1 MILMLFLSI
10 STSAMFAL
18 VRVYIDEPENH
29 LFLREELSLSVN
41 IEGMADDLRGYKVHV
56 SFDPNYL
63 EIADMSAFQEG
74 PYLSDIGRTQ
84 FYVDGSNGEYNV
96 TCSLMGITSGALGD
110 GNLFTVQLKAKSLV
124 TGDAGT
130 DVILS
135 DIVMRDLLN
144 NEIGVGQIDNAN
156 VVIEAAPLYNKI
168 KVFLQ
173 GPYISGGSMNHA
185 LTSVLPLTSPY
196 DSSVTIS
203 ALPNVSPHY
212 IVDWVDVELRTGLS
226 SASEQRMSAFVL
238 ENGSVVDLNGDPVL
252 KWQYLTTT
260 SFYVVVRHR
269 NHLGIMSSSQ
279 RSLSLDP
286 QSVSIVDLTIPG
298 SVYGGDEIGV
308 RVVEAGVLALYT
320 GDADINGQVQNI
332 DLYIVILPQIGSSG
346 YLVGDTNLDSQVQNT
361 DLYLNAMPNVGKA
374 SQIP

>member
-238 ENGSVVDLNGDPVL
+238 ENGSVVDITGNPILE
-252 KWQYLTTT
+252 WQYITTT
-260 SFYVVVRHR
+260 SFYVIIKHR
-269 NHLGIMSSSQ
+269 NHLGI
-279 RSLSLDP
+279 
-286 QSVSIVDLTIPG
+286 VSANAHTISYDQGTVPTVDLTISS
-298 SVYGGDEIGV
+298 SVHGGDGTGIM
-308 RVVEAGVLALYT
+308 VVETGVLAMFS
-320 GDADINGQVQNI
+320 GDADSNGQVQNFDRYSGI
-332 DLYIVILPQIGSSG
+332 QSQIGFTG
-346 YLVGDTNLDSQVQNT
+346 YYLGDTNMNGQVQNSDIYGYT
-361 DLYLNAMPNVGKA
+361 LPNMGKA
-374 SQIP
+374 SFIP

>member
-238 ENGSVVDLNGDPVL
+238 ENGSVVDITGNPILE
-252 KWQYLTTT
+252 WQYITTT
-260 SFYVVVRHR
+260 SFYVIIKHR
-269 NHLGIMSSSQ
+269 NHLGI
-279 RSLSLDP
+279 
-286 QSVSIVDLTIPG
+286 VSANAHTFSYDQGTVPTVDLTISS
-298 SVYGGDEIGV
+298 SVHGGDGTGIM
-308 RVVEAGVLALYT
+308 VVETGVLAMFS
-320 GDADINGQVQNI
+320 GDADSNGQVQNFDRYSGI
-332 DLYIVILPQIGSSG
+332 QSQIGFTG
-346 YLVGDTNLDSQVQNT
+346 YYLGDTNMNGQVQNSDIYGYT
-361 DLYLNAMPNVGKA
+361 LPNMGKA
-374 SQIP
+374 SFIP